1 MTPILETK
9 LIEQALTQ
17 AKTQLKAQATNEV
30 FFNEFVLPLTLVQ
43 ISGNTLVLEAKN
55 LFAQQI
61 LTNDYAVSLVSAIN
75 TILKS
80 NFQIKFIVKGA
91 TVGSLHS
98 DNVHNDNFV
107 NPSAVKARSINPNYI
122 FDNFIVSEFN
132 KAAYNAA
139 QSLFK
144 QKF

>member
-9 LIEQALTQ
+9 LIEQALAQ

-43 ISGNTLVLEAKN
+43 ISGNTLVLEVKN

-61 LTNDYAVSLVSAIN
+61 LTNDYGTSLISIIN

-80 NFQIKFIVKGA
+80 NFQIKFVVKGA
-91 TVGSLHS
+91 APELSHS
-98 DNVHNDNFV
+98 NNSQNENFMHTTT
-107 NPSAVKARSINPNYI
+107 VKARSINPNYT

-132 KAAYNAA
+132 KTAYNAA